1 MGLGV
6 SQLAHYLIA
15 LIASLPHWQA
25 NTKKSRSD
33 TSVLGGIKLFRVS
46 LVNLCTAA

>member
-15 LIASLPHWQA
+15 PLPHWQA
-25 NTKKSRSD
+25 STKKSRSD